1 MALEPEEPNMNYA
14 STAGGGA
21 MGLVFRKA
29 EAKAAPVVESPAAD
43 VPAQKISLR
52 KDTAI
57 VPPAAQKAA

>member
-1 MALEPEEPNMNYA
+1 MNYA